1 MKSLLLELKKNESLK
16 WIGIIFCLEHLL
28 TVFFWSTE
36 RPLSLILT
44 NPSFRICWPHWESC
58 SSLAWNHGSVRA
70 LLILYLALALFSV
83 ILWITNSY
91 RAAILGTLSTL
102 ILKNF
107 IIAQDYRL
115 GGNYHYIPTLLC
127 LAFLILPHR
136 TRTLPFFFWMIYFT
150 AGILK
155 IDHQWLSG
163 AAINER
169 LFPSFV
175 IQIGVWYVLVLE
187 IIFSFFIFLKNRN
200 LFWFFFLQIFLFHLF
215 SWHLTRFFYPSVM
228 LLMLSILVLLRD
240 IEKPSWGIIEVREF
254 FREPTILA
262 AVSIFIFL
270 QLPQYYLP
278 GKAALTGQGRS
289 FALIMYDGRTDCQ
302 PHLSIW
308 KNNQIKE
315 ELPLTA
321 PWLITRIK
329 CDPIIYKQLAE
340 RVCQWGKKDDRVEQI
355 DLHLPIKYENEKEYR
370 SIVSVNDIC
379 NKQLFYSNF
388 FPNYWIRSLND

>member
-1 MKSLLLELKKNESLK
+1 MKTFLQELNKNEFLK
-16 WIGIIFCLEHLL
+16 WVGIIFCLEHLL
-28 TVFFWSTE
+28 TIFFWSTE
-36 RPLSLILT
+36 RPLHLILT
-44 NPSFRICWPHWESC
+44 NPIFRICWPHWESC
-58 SSLAWNHGSVRA
+58 QYLSWNNESVRA
-70 LLILYLALALFSV
+70 LLILYLALALFSI
-83 ILWITNSY
+83 ILWIAKSY
-91 RAAILGTLSTL
+91 RAAILGTISTL
-102 ILKNF
+102 ALKNF
-107 IIAQDYRL
+107 IIVQDYRL

-127 LAFLILPHR
+127 LAFLFLPNR

-155 IDHQWLSG
+155 LDTQWLSG

-169 LFPSFV
+169 LFPPII

-187 IIFSFFIFLKNRN
+187 IIFSFFIFSKNRN
-200 LFWFFFLQIFLFHLF
+200 LFWFFFNQIFIFHLF

-228 LLMLSILVLLRD
+228 LLMLAILILLRE
-240 IEKPSWGIIEVREF
+240 IETPSWSIKDVKKF
-254 FREPTILA
+254 FRQRPVAI
-262 AVSIFIFL
+262 AVSIFVFL

-302 PHLSIW
+302 PHLSVW
-308 KNNQIKE
+308 RRNQVKE

-340 RVCQWGKKDDRVEQI
+340 RVCQWSQKDDGVEQI
-355 DLHLPIKYENEKEYR
+355 DLHLPIKYENETEYR

-379 NKQLFYSNF
+379 NKKLSYSNF
-388 FPNYWIRSLND
+388 FPNYWIRSNNE

>member
-1 MKSLLLELKKNESLK
+1 MKTLLQELNKNEFLK
-16 WIGIIFCLEHLL
+16 WVGIIFCLEHLL
-28 TVFFWSTE
+28 TIFFWSTE
-36 RPLSLILT
+36 RPLHLILT
-44 NPSFRICWPHWESC
+44 NPTFRICWPHWESC
-58 SSLAWNHGSVRA
+58 QYLSWNNESVRA
-70 LLILYLALALFSV
+70 LLILYLALALFSI
-83 ILWITNSY
+83 ILWIAKSY
-91 RAAILGTLSTL
+91 RAAILGTISTL
-102 ILKNF
+102 ALKNF
-107 IIAQDYRL
+107 IIVQDYRL

-127 LAFLILPHR
+127 LAFLFLPNR
-136 TRTLPFFFWMIYFT
+136 TRSLPFFFWMIYFT

-155 IDHQWLSG
+155 LDTQWLSG

-169 LFPSFV
+169 LFPPII

-187 IIFSFFIFLKNRN
+187 IIFSFFIFSKNRN
-200 LFWFFFLQIFLFHLF
+200 LFWFFFTQIFIFHLF

-228 LLMLSILVLLRD
+228 LLMLAILILLRE
-240 IEKPSWGIIEVREF
+240 IETPSWSIKDVKKF
-254 FREPTILA
+254 FRQRPVAI
-262 AVSIFIFL
+262 AVSIFVFL

-302 PHLSIW
+302 PHLSVW
-308 KNNQIKE
+308 RRNQVKE

-340 RVCQWGKKDDRVEQI
+340 RVCQWSQKDDGVEQI
-355 DLHLPIKYENEKEYR
+355 DLHLPIKYENETEYR

-379 NKQLFYSNF
+379 NKKLSYSNF
-388 FPNYWIRSLND
+388 FPNYWIRSNNE

>member
-1 MKSLLLELKKNESLK
+1 MKGLLQELKKSESLK

-58 SSLAWNHGSVRA
+58 RNLTWNHGSVRA

-83 ILWITNSY
+83 ILWIANSY
-91 RAAILGTLSTL
+91 RAAILGTFSTL
-102 ILKNF
+102 ALKNF

-127 LAFLILPHR
+127 LAFLFLPYR

-155 IDHQWLSG
+155 VDPQWLSG

-187 IIFSFFIFLKNRN
+187 IIFSFFIFSRNRN
-200 LFWFFFLQIFLFHLF
+200 VFWFFFLQIFLFHLF

-240 IEKPSWGIIEVREF
+240 IETPSWSANEVRKF
-254 FREPTILA
+254 FREPAIIA
-262 AVSIFIFL
+262 AVSVFIFL

-340 RVCQWGKKDDRVEQI
+340 RICHWGQKDDRVEQI